1 MSNSKVTATF
11 TFLFAVA
18 AALPLFA
25 EIAMPRIMSHR
36 GESNDRPENT
46 MAAFRLAFERGV
58 EGVEC
63 DVYCTSDGVPV
74 IIHDPTTGRTAGS
87 GTNLNVTASSWND
100 LKDVR
105 VGAFGSWIGT
115 EWEGET
121 IPKLEDYL
129 ALLASNSTTRCII
142 ELKGSGA
149 NNLVANVVAAVQA
162 QPLATADRMVF
173 IAFDFSLISAIRTAL
188 PDYEAWLLY
197 SGSSYTGAGLISDIQ
212 TYNATGVDV
221 VYTANFSAED
231 VAAVKAAGYAFAV
244 WTCDNDAQAFA
255 LAEKGVDEITTN
267 RGGAMK
273 TNLATMIADYNTDYN
288 NHLEINDS
296 RFASGATLMEPSA
309 YVQNGLIGNFDG
321 IRNAGANLPHDF
333 TTRTWKNLVS
343 SGPDAKFYYKN
354 AETTEGNWTVNG
366 FYFNNNV
373 CARLVS
379 NLSLGTY
386 PTVEFVTTVNIN
398 DQTYGSN
405 KNYFKVLFHQ
415 GTTGDNPSLF
425 INNNGGSR
433 TDTVYLKADNYADSN
448 NTTSPRP
455 SLASWQG
462 KYLAFILGDGRNYM
476 TQTTELGSGSN
487 RNKTSAINSMQFSWG
502 GVPYNDNNSQNRNV
516 KGTYH
521 AVRMYTRALNA
532 DELTWNR
539 VVDEVRF
546 RGVVTN
552 GTVFVASNRAG
563 AEGTE
568 ASGQYYV
575 NGNHTFTAP
584 ATVTIDGCVY
594 ANAGYKLETYNPTK
608 KTWDVVGEY
617 DGASFAYTNC
627 LANTGARITWN
638 WHLKSGVKKID
649 ADDYV
654 QGGLL
659 LGFDGIRNAGLG
671 VAHDSAVT
679 TWKNLGSASGDATLA
694 VFDAERGTGAWT
706 ANGYDFDAGS
716 CFATDSAV
724 TLARQATVQFAVE
737 YNASRQ
743 IIRWPCF
750 FSASLDSDRFLSYT
764 YTALAGT
771 NFDNRGDHLRFNS
784 YPITG
789 LSFGLMPWDGRL
801 ATAIIDYN
809 RASVSNT
816 AKYAWTSG
824 TYKADIGSHKYVI
837 GAGQSAVANR
847 KDRAY
852 KGVYHAFRLYDR
864 VLTEAEL
871 ARNQE
876 IDNMRFYAGAGR
888 YSGSDLVEVAC
899 EIPGAAFADLGCWI
913 LRGDGA
919 SKAFTAPATMTVGN
933 CTYSCTGYRLELWN
947 AAKRQWESPVETAGA
962 TTAELSSASQNR
974 RLTWLYDLAAGI
986 RSAADYDVHDYVQQG
1001 LVANY
1006 DGIRNLGPGNTHGT
1020 LSQFWHDS
1028 SYRDVPMVAVS
1039 NSAFNAWIGKGHHFT
1054 VSENSFFRTAETIDL
1069 GWSCSFQCVVDA
1081 PPGSGQTQGRSK
1093 NYWPT
1098 YFGAPSDHGMYLVKT
1113 GTELA
1118 WKMDN
1123 FLYDNQ
1129 GSYPRAKLQNFGG
1142 QYITA
1147 VVDGTSANKVYLTQT
1162 TTLGSGVANKKKM
1175 EINGQTWAI
1184 GSCNSDTLSD
1194 VAARCLQGD
1203 YYAFRIYNRVL
1214 TEAELAHNRA
1224 IDEIRYRGN
1233 FPNAN
1238 VTVACE
1244 PAFEGA
1250 ATPVSMPAGDYEV
1263 TGSWTFTAGSV
1274 AMGDSTLPPRYTIE
1288 TWDGS
1293 AWGEPV
1299 EHDGASYTYAADGS
1313 KVRITWKWADPT
1325 VPVKATWTGL
1335 GEAGNLLDPANWSCV
1350 NAVGGTISAAPT
1362 NVTTVVVNGT
1372 TSFSIPEGVTTF
1384 PWKEIQLGGDVH
1396 TALRCGTWNYNSNA
1410 GYTGTLP
1417 GVFTLLPES
1426 ETDLANLDNGSY
1438 SATPSAWQQEHL
1450 YRQRVRFDGWVY
1462 VTPAQ
1467 AGTWTVNQ
1475 KFDDYFCF
1483 GIDGKWVVENPTY
1496 QTLLTATCEVSAGW
1510 HHFTIMC
1517 GDTGGAGW
1525 GSYPASAV
1533 QVEGVDAPMSI
1544 SWGDAAVRFAPA
1556 NFTFGTDAAPTIK
1569 LSCDC
1574 DWSALGE
1581 LTALSG
1587 AVIDLNGHNLT
1598 AQPFA
1603 SDYIGAMITNSN
1615 DEVLSTVTFTVPEGK
1630 TLTGRV
1636 AICGNVKVVKKGA
1649 GTYCSYA
1656 KDCTYSGGTFI
1667 DEGKAQPPDGN
1678 GADTLYSYDQF
1689 KAFGTNE
1696 IIVAS
1701 NAVFDIRANYAY
1713 RSRVVLAGGT
1723 LTNSKADMAE
1733 TGWGGS
1739 GIGRLEADSTL
1750 QATPHSIV
1758 FGDNNATKGG
1768 DMDLGG
1774 HTLTVDI
1781 DGSGK
1786 RLYLRCAKI
1795 ENGKIDIR
1803 TGGWLQVVNACVATN
1818 VDFKMN
1824 CALEINAALS
1834 VRDYEAVW
1842 ASNTQSHNAGT
1853 AALNVYGTFT
1863 PAAGQKFYG
1872 CTMQDGSTIDLSG
1885 ATGAFSTL
1893 SYYTSGSTNLQFA
1906 AGANVTV
1913 NLAGRT
1919 DLKTIMKSE
1928 SPYIVTWPEGLGPAA
1943 NVTFQVDAE
1952 TKRNHF
1958 KIIRDDERNG
1968 LRLARA
1974 GGFMLIVK

>member
-1 MSNSKVTATF
+1 MPRTYLSG
-11 TFLFAVA
+11 LVA
-18 AALPLFA
+18 ACLVAPSVFA
-25 EIAMPRIMSHR
+25 DIAMPEVVSHR
-36 GESNDRPENT
+36 GESNDRPENS

-58 EGVEC
+58 DGVEC

-74 IIHDPTTGRTAGS
+74 IIHDATTGRTAGS
-87 GTNLNVTASSWND
+87 GTNLTVTSSTWD
-100 LKDVR
+100 QLKDVR
-105 VGAFGSWIGT
+105 IGAFSPWTGT

-121 IPKLEDYL
+121 LPKFEDYL
-129 ALLASNSTTRCII
+129 ALLSMNTTTKCIV
-142 ELKGSGA
+142 ELKGDGA
-149 NNLVANVVAAVQA
+149 NNLVAKVVEAVQA
-162 QPLATADRMVF
+162 QPLATKDRVAF
-173 IAFDFSLISAIRTAL
+173 IAFDASLISAVRAAL
-188 PDYEAWLLY
+188 PDYDALLLL
-197 SGSSYTGAGLISDIQ
+197 SSVSDSAATI
-212 TYNATGVDV
+212 NSKIAACSATGVDIH
-221 VYTANFSAED
+221 YQAAAAQSATEIQ
-231 VAAVKAAGYAFAV
+231 AVKAAGYKFWV
-244 WTCDNDAQAFA
+244 WTCDDVNASFA
-255 LAEKGVDEITTN
+255 LASRGVQSVTTN
-267 RGGAMK
+267 KGGDTK
-273 TNLATMIADYNTDYN
+273 TALAAMIAEAESRE
-288 NHLEINDS
+288 EIVEPN
-296 RFASGATLMEPSA
+296 FPAGATIMEPSA
-309 YVQNGLIGNFDG
+309 YVQTGLVGNFDA
-321 IRNAGANLPHDF
+321 IRNVGADLPHDPAA
-333 TTRTWKNLVS
+333 RTWKNLVS
-343 SGPDAKFYYKN
+343 GYPDAQFYCNGAVSSDGYWTENGFFFDGKEAAALVSPGIDMDTEKAFTFQIVTTIDLTKQHTGNSTGSTPYKGRYPTYFGAN
-354 AETTEGNWTVNG
+354 TVDNG
-366 FYFNNNV
+366 FYADNNKNTV
-373 CARLVS
+373 SKTLIFKANDSAGWVTGNTRPSIATWDGRYATGVLGGGKVYLVS
-379 NLSLGTY
+379 GTEL
-386 PTVEFVTTVNIN
+386 TGGQNCTW
-398 DQTYGSN
+398 N
-405 KNYFKVLFHQ
+405 KNIGACPYSWAGK
-415 GTTGDNPSLF
+415 TTGTDRF
-425 INNNGGSR
+425 I
-433 TDTVYLKADNYADSN
+433 Y
-448 NTTSPRP
+448 
-455 SLASWQG
+455 
-462 KYLAFILGDGRNYM
+462 
-476 TQTTELGSGSN
+476 
-487 RNKTSAINSMQFSWG
+487 
-502 GVPYNDNNSQNRNV
+502 
-516 KGTYH
+516 GTYH
-521 AVRMYTRALNA
+521 AVRMYKAALSES
-532 DELTWNR
+532 ELAWNR
-539 VVDEVRF
+539 IVDEVRY

-552 GTVFVASNRAG
+552 GTVVVASNRAG

-568 ASGQYYV
+568 ASGTYYV
-575 NGNHTFTAP
+575 NGNHTFTVP
-584 ATVTIDGCVY
+584 ASVTIDGCVY
-594 ANAGYKLETYNPTK
+594 EPTGYKLETYNAST
-608 KTWDVVGEY
+608 KTWNFAEERTDL
-617 DGASFAYTNC
+617 SFAYTNC
-627 LANTGARITWN
+627 AANTGARITWN
-638 WHLKSGVKKID
+638 WRLASGVKKID

-654 QGGLL
+654 QGGLVL
-659 LGFDGIRNAGLG
+659 HFDGIRNAGLG
-671 VAHDSAVT
+671 TAHDSAAT
-679 TWKNLGSASGDATLA
+679 TWKNLGSAPGDATLA

-724 TLARQATVQFAVE
+724 PLARQATAQFAVE

-764 YTALAGT
+764 YTTLAGLGS
-771 NFDNRGDHLRFNS
+771 DERGDHLRFNS
-784 YPITG
+784 YPVTD

-801 ATAIIDYN
+801 ATAVIDYN
-809 RASVSNT
+809 RASVANT
-816 AKYAWTSG
+816 AHYAWQTG
-824 TYKADIGSHKYVI
+824 KYKADIGSHKYVI
-837 GAGQSAVANR
+837 GAGQSSVANR

-919 SKAFTAPATMTVGN
+919 SKSFTAPATMTVGN
-933 CTYSCTGYRLELWN
+933 CTYSCTGYRLETWN
-947 AAKRQWESPVETAGA
+947 AAKRQWESPVEATGA

-974 RLTWLYDLAAGI
+974 RLTWLYSLTTGI

-1054 VSENSFFRTAETIDL
+1054 VSEKSFFRTTETIDL

-1098 YFGAPSDHGMYLVKT
+1098 YFGAPSDHGMFLTKT

-1123 FLYDNQ
+1123 FLYD
-1129 GSYPRAKLQNFGG
+1129 GTERVKLQNFGG

-1162 TTLGSGVANKKKM
+1162 TALGSGVANKKKM

-1184 GSCNSDTLSD
+1184 GSCNDGTLAE

-1203 YYAFRIYNRVL
+1203 YYAFRIYNRAL

-1250 ATPVSMPAGDYEV
+1250 ATPISMPAGDYEV
-1263 TGSWTFTAGSV
+1263 TGSWTFTAESV
-1274 AMGDSTLPPRYTIE
+1274 AMGDSTLPPRYMIE

-1313 KVRITWKWADPT
+1313 KVRLTWKWADPT

-1350 NAVGGTISAAPT
+1350 NALGETISAAPT

-1396 TALRCGTWNYNSNA
+1396 TALRCGTWNYNSNV
-1410 GYTGTLP
+1410 GYTGTAP
-1417 GVFTLLPES
+1417 GAFTLLPES

-1587 AVIDLNGHNLT
+1587 AVIDLNGHNLKVET
-1598 AQPFA
+1598 LA
-1603 SDYIGAMITNSN
+1603 SDYLGAMVTNSN
-1615 DEVLSTVTFTVPEGK
+1615 EEVTSCFIVTVPEGK
-1630 TLTGRV
+1630 TDTGGI
-1636 AICGNVKVVKKGA
+1636 AICGNVKVVKKGP
-1649 GTYCSYA
+1649 GTYIA
-1656 KDCTYSGGTFI
+1656 GATGCTYTGGTFI
-1667 DEGKAQPPDGN
+1667 DEGTAQPPDGS
-1678 GADTLYSYDQF
+1678 GANTLYCWDQF
-1689 KAFGTNE
+1689 KAFGLGE
-1696 IIVAS
+1696 IVVAS
-1701 NAVFDIRANYAY
+1701 NAVFDLRANYAY
-1713 RSRVVLAGGT
+1713 RGHVVLAGGT

-1739 GIGRLEADSTL
+1739 GIGRLEADSAL
-1750 QATPHSIV
+1750 QVTPHSIV
-1758 FGDNNATKGG
+1758 FGDNNAAKGG
-1768 DMDLGG
+1768 NMDLGG

-1795 ENGKIDIR
+1795 ENGMIDIQS
-1803 TGGWLQVVNACVATN
+1803 GGWLQVVNACVATN

-1824 CALEINAALS
+1824 CALEINATLS
-1834 VRDYEAVW
+1834 VRDYEALW
-1842 ASNTQSHNAGT
+1842 TSNNTEHNKGT
-1853 AALNVYGTFT
+1853 AAMNVYGAFR
-1863 PAAGQKFYG
+1863 PNPSHDRFYG

-1885 ATGAFSTL
+1885 RTGTFSTL
-1893 SYYTSGSTNLQFA
+1893 STFTTGSTNLHFA
-1906 AGANVTV
+1906 ANANVTV

-1919 DLKTIMKSE
+1919 DLRTIVKSE
-1928 SPYIVTWPEGLGPAA
+1928 NPFVVTWPEGLGPAA

-1952 TKRNHF
+1952 TKRNRF
-1958 KIIRDDERNG
+1958 KIVRDDGRNG
-1968 LRLARA
+1968 LRLVRA
-1974 GGFMLIVK
+1974 SGFTLIVR

>member
-1 MSNSKVTATF
+1 MSLRLLLSASFVAMVVMCGTASSS
-11 TFLFAVA
+11 LFAD
-18 AALPLFA
+18 
-25 EIAMPRIMSHR
+25 IAMPEVVSHR

-58 EGVEC
+58 DGVEC

-74 IIHDPTTGRTAGS
+74 IIHDATTGRTAGS
-87 GTNLNVTASSWND
+87 GTNLTVTSSTWD
-100 LKDVR
+100 QLKDVR
-105 VGAFGSWIGT
+105 IGAFSPWTGT

-121 IPKLEDYL
+121 LPKFEDYL
-129 ALLASNSTTRCII
+129 ALLSMNTTTKCIV
-142 ELKGSGA
+142 ELKGNGA
-149 NNLVANVVAAVQA
+149 NNLVAKVVEAVRA
-162 QPLATADRMVF
+162 QPLATKDRVAF
-173 IAFDFSLISAIRTAL
+173 IAFDASLISAVRAAL
-188 PDYEAWLLY
+188 PDYDALLLL
-197 SGSSYTGAGLISDIQ
+197 SNVSDSAATI
-212 TYNATGVDV
+212 NSKIAACSATGVDIH
-221 VYTANFSAED
+221 YQAAAAQSATEIQ
-231 VAAVKAAGYAFAV
+231 AVKAAGYKFWV
-244 WTCDNDAQAFA
+244 WTCDDVNASFA
-255 LAEKGVDEITTN
+255 LASRGVQSVTTN
-267 RGGAMK
+267 KGGDTK
-273 TNLATMIADYNTDYN
+273 TALAAMIAEAESRE
-288 NHLEINDS
+288 EIVEPN
-296 RFASGATLMEPSA
+296 FPAGATIMEPSA
-309 YVQNGLIGNFDG
+309 YVQTGLVGNFDA
-321 IRNAGANLPHDF
+321 IRNVGMNLPHDK
-333 TTRTWKNLVS
+333 TTATWKNLVAG
-343 SGPDAKFYYKN
+343 GPDATRTVRSGKTP
-354 AETTEGNWTVNG
+354 AGWTDTSY
-366 FYFNNNV
+366 YFNEDAMFVVNSTFNLGVNFTVQIAITATPSAQGNSGDASAYNSWFNNHPKG
-373 CARLVS
+373 
-379 NLSLGTY
+379 N
-386 PTVEFVTTVNIN
+386 
-398 DQTYGSN
+398 YG
-405 KNYFKVLFHQ
+405 FW
-415 GTTGDNPSLF
+415 T
-425 INNNGGSR
+425 
-433 TDTVYLKADNYADSN
+433 
-448 NTTSPRP
+448 
-455 SLASWQG
+455 
-462 KYLAFILGDGRNYM
+462 
-476 TQTTELGSGSN
+476 
-487 RNKTSAINSMQFSWG
+487 NKTEDNLVGNFNFFVNSGTVRPTINPWG
-502 GVPYNDNNSQNRNV
+502 GRYVTWMLDGANNKCYTFKTEHVPAGTSLTVTKNPGALTYCWGAEKNGNTYQAFV
-516 KGTYH
+516 KGEYH
-521 AVRMYTRALNA
+521 SVRMYNRVLTN
-532 DELTWNR
+532 DEHVWNR
-539 VVDEVRF
+539 IVDEVRY

-552 GTVFVASNRAG
+552 GTVVVASNRAG

-568 ASGQYYV
+568 SSGTYYV
-575 NGNHTFTAP
+575 NGNHAFTVP
-584 ATVTIDGCVY
+584 ASVTIDGCVY
-594 ANAGYKLETYNPTK
+594 EPTGYKLETYNAST
-608 KTWDVVGEY
+608 KTWNFVEERTDL
-617 DGASFAYTNC
+617 SFAYTNC
-627 LANTGARITWN
+627 AVNTGARITWN
-638 WHLKSGVKKID
+638 WRLASGVKKID

-654 QGGLL
+654 QGGLVFH
-659 LGFDGIRNAGLG
+659 FDGIRNAGLG

-974 RLTWLYDLAAGI
+974 RLTWLYSLTTGI

-1039 NSAFNAWIGKGHHFT
+1039 NSAFNAWNGKGHHFT

-1274 AMGDSTLPPRYTIE
+1274 AMGNSTLPPRYTIE

-1396 TALRCGTWNYNSNA
+1396 TALRCGTWNYNSNV
-1410 GYTGTLP
+1410 GYTGTAP
-1417 GVFTLLPES
+1417 GAFTLLPES

-1438 SATPSAWQQEHL
+1438 SATPSSWQQEHL

-1525 GSYPASAV
+1525 GSYPTSAV

-1587 AVIDLNGHNLT
+1587 AVIDLNGHNLKVET
-1598 AQPFA
+1598 LA
-1603 SDYIGAMITNSN
+1603 SDYLGAMVTNSN
-1615 DEVLSTVTFTVPEGK
+1615 EEVTSCFIVTVPEGK
-1630 TLTGRV
+1630 TDTGGI
-1636 AICGNVKVVKKGA
+1636 AICGNVKVVKKGP
-1649 GTYCSYA
+1649 GTYIA
-1656 KDCTYSGGTFI
+1656 GATGCTYTGGTFI
-1667 DEGKAQPPDGN
+1667 DEGTAQPPDGTGTN
-1678 GADTLYSYDQF
+1678 DIYSYDKF
-1689 KAFGTNE
+1689 KAFGLGE
-1696 IIVAS
+1696 IVVAS
-1701 NAVFDIRANYAY
+1701 NAVFDLRANYAY
-1713 RSRVVLAGGT
+1713 RGHVVLAGGT
-1723 LTNSKADMAE
+1723 LTNNKADM
-1733 TGWGGS
+1733 TKTDWGGS
-1739 GIGRLEADSTL
+1739 GIGRLEADSAL
-1750 QATPHSIV
+1750 RATPHSIV

-1768 DMDLGG
+1768 NMDLGG

-1795 ENGKIDIR
+1795 ENGTLDIR
-1803 TGGWLQVVNACVATN
+1803 SGGWLQVVNACVATN

-1834 VRDYEAVW
+1834 VRDYEAIW
-1842 ASNTQSHNAGT
+1842 TSNNTEHNKGT
-1853 AALNVYGTFT
+1853 AALNVYGAFT

-1893 SYYTSGSTNLQFA
+1893 SYYTGGSTNIKFA
-1906 AGANVTV
+1906 ANANVTV

-1919 DLKTIMKSE
+1919 DLKTIVKSE
-1928 SPYIVTWPEGLGPAA
+1928 NPFVVTWPEGLGPAA
-1943 NVTFQVDAE
+1943 SVTFQVDAE

-1968 LRLARA
+1968 LRLVRA
-1974 GGFMLIVK
+1974 SGFTLIVQ